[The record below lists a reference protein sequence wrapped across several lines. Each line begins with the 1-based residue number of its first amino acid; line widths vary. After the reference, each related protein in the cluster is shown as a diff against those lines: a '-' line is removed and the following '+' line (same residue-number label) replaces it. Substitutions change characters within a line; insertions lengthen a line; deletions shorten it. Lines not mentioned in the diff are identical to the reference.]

1 MRLLNIFGNSI
12 RKRLIAA
19 VNLCCSFLWEDSLEW
34 TDRCKW
40 KEPSCCSSS
49 TWENTQTWTNACTWA
64 LPPEQPEDLE
74 TSCFWDEGEDWIEN
88 EIWPNTILWDE
99 QETWVQ
105 EDLWLACETYDG
117 EDSPLW
123 IQDEEWE
130 DDEGWNNSPL

>member
-19 VNLCCSFLWEDSLEW
+19 VNVCCSFLWEDSLEW

-64 LPPEQPEDLE
+64 LPPEQPEQ
-74 TSCFWDEGEDWIEN
+74 
-88 EIWPNTILWDE
+88 P
-99 QETWVQ
+99 
-105 EDLWLACETYDG
+105 

-123 IQDEEWE
+123 IQDEEWG
-130 DDEGWNNSPL
+130 DDERWNNSPL